1 MTSGRIQFRS
11 ETTKLDFS
19 AFRSMKFST
28 LVDSLAEL
36 EATSKRLEMTRILGD
51 LFKNADPED
60 MAAIVYLTQERLA
73 PNYEAIEFGMGEAL
87 IAQAISQATGAPLAD
102 VKKLY
107 KERGDYGN
115 VAEELSKAKSKKLDV
130 DVVFEKLREI
140 ATTSGDGTVEKR
152 VKLLADLLKQ
162 SSPREARYLLR
173 VPMGHLRLGVG
184 DVTVLDG
191 LSWSVTGDKSLRPEL
206 ERAYNITSDLG
217 LVATTF
223 KEGGADALRK
233 LKISIGKPIRM
244 ELAERAKSAQEIIDR
259 MGECALEPKV
269 DGFRVQA
276 HKDGNKVRLFSR
288 NLEETTSMFPDVA
301 DAVRAQVKAKRAILE
316 GEAIAFDPATGD
328 FRPFQ
333 ETSQRRRKYGIDE
346 MRRSLPLKLLA
357 FDVLWVDGKD
367 VTDVPYQERHERLGE
382 LIAEGPGIQ
391 LIEQIHVTEPRAVDE
406 FFMLKIEAGLEGIM
420 AKRLD
425 SRYVAGARNFNWM
438 KFKRAY
444 QGHLR
449 DTTDL
454 VIVGYL
460 RGRGQRAKF
469 GIGALLCAVYDKAND
484 RFRTVGKVGSGLT
497 DAGWV
502 AMREKLDA
510 IALDH
515 PHARVDSI
523 MIPDVWVEPKYVME
537 VQADEITRSPIHT
550 AGSYDDEPGY
560 ALRFPRVV
568 NPDRADKSPEDATT
582 EQEILA
588 MFAKQT
594 RSEVKE

>member
-1 MTSGRIQFRS
+1 
-11 ETTKLDFS
+11 
-19 AFRSMKFST
+19 MKFSL
-28 LVDSLAEL
+28 LVDSLAQL

-51 LFKNADPED
+51 LFKNADADD
-60 MAAIVYLTQERLA
+60 MAAIVYLSQERLA

-87 IAQAISQATGAPLAD
+87 IAQSVAQATNTPLAD

-107 KERGDYGN
+107 KDVGDYGT
-115 VAEELSKAKSKKLDV
+115 VVEQLSKAKSRNLQV
-130 DVVFEKLREI
+130 EVVFERLREI
-140 ATTSGDGTVEKR
+140 ATTSGEGTVEKR
-152 VKLLADLLKQ
+152 VSILANLLKDL
-162 SSPREARYLLR
+162 SPREARYLLR
-173 VPMGHLRLGVG
+173 IPSGRLRLGVG

-191 LSWSVTGDKSLRPEL
+191 LSWSATGDKSLRPDL

-223 KEGGADALRK
+223 KKDGVKGLKK
-233 LKISIGKPIRM
+233 LKITVGKPIRM
-244 ELAERAKSAQEIIDR
+244 ELAERAKSAQEIIER

-276 HKDGNKVRLFSR
+276 HKDGSKVRLFSR
-288 NLEETTSMFPDVA
+288 NLEETTEMFPDVA
-301 DAVRAQVKAKRAILE
+301 EAVREQIQAKRAILE
-316 GEAIAFDPATGD
+316 GEAIAFDPETGD

-333 ETSQRRRKYGIDE
+333 ETIQRKRKYGIDE
-346 MRRSLPLKLLA
+346 MRASLPLKLLA
-357 FDVLWVDGKD
+357 FDLLYIDGED
-367 VTDVPYQERHERLGE
+367 VTKTPYQERHARLGK
-382 LIAEGPGIQ
+382 LIGKGDGIQ
-391 LIEQIHVTEPRAVDE
+391 LIEQLLVSEPKAVDE
-406 FFMLKIEAGLEGIM
+406 FFMTKIEAGLEGIM

-425 SRYVAGARNFNWM
+425 STYQAGARNFNWM

-449 DTTDL
+449 DTVDV

-469 GIGALLCAVYDKAND
+469 GIGAFLCAVYDKKND

-497 DAGWV
+497 ELEWA
-502 AMREKLDA
+502 ATREKLDA
-510 IALDH
+510 IALEH
-515 PHARVDSI
+515 RHARVDST

-568 NPDRADKSPEDATT
+568 NPNREDKSPEDATT
-582 EQEILA
+582 EQEIIQ
-588 MFAKQT
+588 MFSKQT

>member
-1 MTSGRIQFRS
+1 
-11 ETTKLDFS
+11 
-19 AFRSMKFST
+19 MKFST
-28 LVDSLAEL
+28 LVDSLAQL

-51 LFKNADPED
+51 LFKNADAED

-87 IAQAISQATGAPLAD
+87 IAQAVAQATGAPLAD
-102 VKKLY
+102 VKKMY
-107 KERGDYGN
+107 KELGDYGN
-115 VAEELSKAKSKKLDV
+115 VAEALSKAKSKKLDV

-140 ATTSGDGTVEKR
+140 ATTSGEGSVEKR

-173 VPMGHLRLGVG
+173 VPMGRLRLGVG

-191 LSWSVTGDKSLRPEL
+191 LSWSATGDKSLRPDL

-316 GEAIAFDPATGD
+316 GEAIAFDPATGE

-346 MRRSLPLKLLA
+346 MRTSLPLKLLA

-367 VTDVPYQERHERLGE
+367 VTEVPYQERHERLDA

-391 LIEQIHVTEPRAVDE
+391 LIEQIKVAEPRAVDE

-425 SRYVAGARNFNWM
+425 SKYVAGARNFNWM

-469 GIGALLCAVYDKAND
+469 GIGALLCAVYDKTND

-497 DAGWV
+497 DEGWV
-502 AMREKLDA
+502 TMREKLDA
-510 IALDH
+510 IALEH
-515 PHARVDSI
+515 PHARVDST

-568 NPDRADKSPEDATT
+568 IPDRADKSPEDATT
-582 EQEILA
+582 EQEILE
-588 MFAKQT
+588 MFKKQT

>member
-1 MTSGRIQFRS
+1 
-11 ETTKLDFS
+11 
-19 AFRSMKFST
+19 MKFSL
-28 LVDSLAEL
+28 LVDSLAQL

-51 LFKNADPED
+51 LFKNADADD
-60 MAAIVYLTQERLA
+60 MAAIVYLSQERLA

-87 IAQAISQATGAPLAD
+87 IAQSVAQATNTPLAD

-107 KERGDYGN
+107 KDVGDYGT
-115 VAEELSKAKSKKLDV
+115 VVEQLSKAKSRNLQV
-130 DVVFEKLREI
+130 EVVFARLREI
-140 ATTSGDGTVEKR
+140 ATTSGEGTVEKR
-152 VKLLADLLKQ
+152 VSILANLLKDL
-162 SSPREARYLLR
+162 SPREARYLLR
-173 VPMGHLRLGVG
+173 IPSGRLRLGVG

-191 LSWSVTGDKSLRPEL
+191 LSWSATGDKSLRPDL

-223 KEGGADALRK
+223 KKDGVKGLKK
-233 LKISIGKPIRM
+233 LKITVGKPIRM
-244 ELAERAKSAQEIIDR
+244 ELAERAKSAQEIIER

-276 HKDGNKVRLFSR
+276 HKDGSKVRLFSR
-288 NLEETTSMFPDVA
+288 NLEETTEMFPDVA
-301 DAVRAQVKAKRAILE
+301 EAVREQIQAKRAILE
-316 GEAIAFDPATGD
+316 GEAIAFDPETGD

-333 ETSQRRRKYGIDE
+333 ETIQRKRKYGIDE
-346 MRRSLPLKLLA
+346 MRASLPLKLLA
-357 FDVLWVDGKD
+357 FDLLYIDGED
-367 VTDVPYQERHERLGE
+367 VTKTPYQERHARLGK
-382 LIAEGPGIQ
+382 LIGKGDGIQ
-391 LIEQIHVTEPRAVDE
+391 LIEQILVSEPKAVDE
-406 FFMLKIEAGLEGIM
+406 FFMTKIEAGLEGIM

-425 SRYVAGARNFNWM
+425 STYQAGARNFNWM

-449 DTTDL
+449 DTVDV

-469 GIGALLCAVYDKAND
+469 GIGAFLCAVYDKKND

-497 DAGWV
+497 ELEWA
-502 AMREKLDA
+502 ATREKLDA
-510 IALDH
+510 IALEH
-515 PHARVDSI
+515 RHARVDST

-568 NPDRADKSPEDATT
+568 NPNREDKSPEDATT
-582 EQEILA
+582 EQEIIQ
-588 MFAKQT
+588 MFSKQT